1 MIKNVYSVRDCKS
14 GFGPLMLQDND
25 AVAMRAFSV
34 TVRQA
39 DSMMHW
45 CAPDYALFCVGSF
58 DDDTGSFHSLE
69 VPKHIC
75 DAVACLESEE
85 N

>member
-25 AVAMRAFSV
+25 AVAMRSFSV

-39 DSMMHW
+39 DSLMHW
-45 CAPDYALFCVGSF
+45 CAPDYALYCVGSF
-58 DDDTGSFHSLE
+58 DDDTGLFHSLE

-75 DAVACLESEE
+75 DAVTCLCSEE
-85 N
+85 

>member
-45 CAPDYALFCVGSF
+45 CAPDYALYSVGSF
-58 DDDTGSFHSLE
+58 DDDTGLFHSLE

-75 DAVACLESEE
+75 DAVSCLDSEE
-85 N
+85 

>member
-39 DSMMHW
+39 DSLMHW
-45 CAPDYALFCVGSF
+45 CAPDYALYCVGSF
-58 DDDTGSFHSLE
+58 DDDTGLFHSLE

-75 DAVACLESEE
+75 DAVTCLYSEE
-85 N
+85 